1 MYNCNIVGMCS
12 KGMEIKAG
20 KENSKW
26 KEGYGFNFNLVQGRL
41 TEIWHLAKYLKE
53 GSEVC

>member
-41 TEIWHLAKYLKE
+41 TERWHLAKYLKE